1 MFDRWLGEP
10 PASGPYVPNG
20 SRQYLGSQPA
30 VNGYYKDESTKGP
43 LVFTAP
49 ISRNLEHFG
58 SAYSTNVRKRFQ
70 ALQLL

>member
-1 MFDRWLGEP
+1 MFDRWLVRTYP
-10 PASGPYVPNG
+10 TAAD
-20 SRQYLGSQPA
+20 SQPA

-43 LVFTAP
+43 PVFTAP

-58 SAYSTNVRKRFQ
+58 SAHSTNVCKRFQ